1 MQDKNL
7 KNIFKIKDH
16 TGERIIQQVDFP
28 FCIGGGPTADI
39 HLPGMDEHIEA
50 AYIGLAEDHP
60 FVQPAETAMPVL
72 YNGEELK
79 TSAWLMHGD
88 IIAIGSFQIEFRVEK
103 NIILFDV
110 QRQELFPSETPK
122 AAFPRAGSPPEITP
136 ITFRSD
142 HLQQRTQSS
151 RRLKFAV
158 RAALGLILLVLFAS
172 AWFVFTARQVVIRI
186 QPIPDR
192 VSVIGGIASPKIGA
206 YYLLRTGTYTLQAH
220 KSCYKP
226 LQKQFVVVDDKNQM
240 LDFSMHKLP
249 GRLSL
254 EAHRSDKPSVKLKG
268 AQVSIDG
275 QKVGRT
281 PLAQLEVNP
290 GRRNVEI
297 QAENYQHLQTE
308 LVVEGCDRIQNFD
321 LALVPNWSEI
331 TISSIPDGATVWVD
345 GKSIGTT
352 PLNLDVLAGDHELEL
367 KADRFKPWRTRLD
380 VVANQPQVLDTVQLQ
395 PADGKLT
402 VRTQPAGANVML
414 ENTFAG
420 QTPVELNLTADEPHS
435 IHISKAGY
443 GKVIR
448 EVKVGSSESKTIT
461 VPLKPN
467 LGVIYFAVEPP
478 DAEIVVNGKSKG
490 RVPREIRLVAVEHQL
505 EIRKQGYQSYRTRII
520 PRPGFPQEIKVALSK
535 KSAAKKTGARIIKAK
550 NDYEL
555 KLVRPQSFTMGSSRR
570 EQGRRTNE
578 TLRKI
583 KLQRAFYMGV
593 REVTNREFR
602 QYLAGHDSG
611 TFKRQSL
618 NRDDLPVV
626 QVTWEQA
633 ALFCNWLSAKD
644 SLPPAYIK
652 TGDKWVAAEPMGIGY
667 RLPTEAE
674 WEYCARFSTSRAF
687 MKYPWGDK
695 FPPNLQAGNYADV
708 SAKDLLS
715 SYLETYND
723 GYAIAAPPAKFKAN
737 ALGLHDLGGNAA
749 EWCHDYYSI
758 LPYSAGKIY
767 VDPMGPNQGKH
778 RVIKGSSW
786 KHASIS
792 ELRGAY
798 RDYSNSKR
806 SDLGFRICRY
816 LN

>member
-7 KNIFKIKDH
+7 KYIYKIEDH
-16 TGERIIQQVDFP
+16 AGERLIQQVDFP
-28 FCIGGGPTADI
+28 IVIGGGPTADI
-39 HLPGMDEHIEA
+39 HLPEMDAKIEA
-50 AYIGLAEDHP
+50 AYIGLTEDHP
-60 FVQPAETAMPVL
+60 FVQSAETAIRVL

-79 TSAWLMHGD
+79 TSVWLMHGD
-88 IIAIGSFQIEFRVEK
+88 IITIGSSQIEFSVDE
-103 NIILFDV
+103 NIILFNV
-110 QRQELFPSETPK
+110 QRQDLLSSRTPE
-122 AAFPRAGSPPEITP
+122 AALPGADSPVEITP
-136 ITFRSD
+136 ISFRPG
-142 HLQQRTQSS
+142 HHPQRTQSS
-151 RRLKFAV
+151 KRLKLAV
-158 RAALGLILLVLFAS
+158 KAALGLILLVLFAS

-186 QPIPDR
+186 QPLPDH
-192 VSVIGGIASPKIGA
+192 VAVIGGIASPKIGA
-206 YYLLRTGTYTLQAH
+206 YFLLRPGTYTLQAH
-220 KSCYKP
+220 KSCFKP
-226 LQKQFVVVDDKNQM
+226 LEKQFEVVDDINQM
-240 LDFSMHKLP
+240 LNFSMHKLP
-249 GRLSL
+249 GRLLL
-254 EAHRSDKPSVKLKG
+254 EAHGSDKPSVKLKG

-275 QKVGRT
+275 QSVGRT

-297 QAENYQHLQTE
+297 QAENYQHLQSE
-308 LVVEGCDRIQNFD
+308 LAVEGCDRIQSFD

-331 TISSIPDGATVWVD
+331 TISSIPDSAAVWVD

-367 KADRFKPWRTRLD
+367 KADRFKPWRTRLV
-380 VVANQPQVLDTVQLQ
+380 VVANQPQVLATVQLQ

-402 VRTQPAGANVML
+402 IRTRPAGANVML

-420 QTPVELNLTADEPHS
+420 RTPAELNLTADEPHS

-443 GKVIR
+443 SKVIR
-448 EVKVGSSESKTIT
+448 KVKVGSAESKTIT
-461 VPLKPN
+461 VTLKPN

-478 DAEIVVNGKSKG
+478 DAEIVVDGKSKG
-490 RVPREIRLVAVEHQL
+490 KVPRQLRLVAVEHQL

-520 PRPGFPQEIKVALSK
+520 PRPGFSQEIKVALRK
-535 KSAAKKTGARIIKAK
+535 KSAVKKTGARIIKAK

-555 KLVRPQSFTMGSSRR
+555 KLVRPQAFTMGSSRR
-570 EQGRRTNE
+570 EQGRRSNE

-583 KLQRAFYMGV
+583 KLQRPFYMGV

-602 QYLAGHDSG
+602 QYLAGHNSG
-611 TFKRQSL
+611 TFRRQSL

-626 QVTWEQA
+626 QVSWEQA

-652 TGDKWVAAEPMGIGY
+652 NGAKWVAAEPMGIGY

-674 WEYCARFSTSRAF
+674 WEYCVRFSRNRAF

-708 SAKDLLS
+708 SAKDLLP

-723 GYAIAAPPAKFKAN
+723 GYAITAPPSKFKVN

-749 EWCHDYYSI
+749 EWCHDYYGI

-767 VDPMGPNQGKH
+767 VDPMGPSQGQH